1 MPEQTMDGKRALDYD
16 RDTESSDVK
25 RSRVVYVVE
34 SPGGTLRETSPSQV
48 RRTYAEPISVDS
60 NPPHQAANSSIGV
73 RSQLRDELSLLSI
86 GEKLRKGIAMSLE
99 RERAYGRAITK
110 GIERN
115 PRLKFKDV
123 QDLQGS
129 MLTMTGMQKVA
140 DLSSHLDLCFHPGL
154 LTAAGATT
162 TNDGANEMTVDKLM
176 DAYPGRFDRVSI
188 RRPIRD
194 LKLKEMLSM

>member
-1 MPEQTMDGKRALDYD
+1 MDGKRALDYD
-16 RDTESSDVK
+16 RDTESNDAK

-34 SPGGTLRETSPSQV
+34 SPGGTLRETSPSKI

-60 NPPHQAANSSIGV
+60 NPPHQAANNSIGV

-115 PRLKFKDV
+115 PRLKFKDL

-129 MLTMTGMQKVA
+129 MLTMAGMQKVA
-140 DLSSHLDLCFHPGL
+140 DLSSHLDLSIHPGL
-154 LTAAGATT
+154 LTAAGATK
-162 TNDGANEMTVDKLM
+162 NDGANEMTVDKLI
-176 DAYPGRFDRVSI
+176 DTYPGRFDRVPI
-188 RRPIRD
+188 RTPIRD
-194 LKLKEMLSM
+194 LKLKEMLRM